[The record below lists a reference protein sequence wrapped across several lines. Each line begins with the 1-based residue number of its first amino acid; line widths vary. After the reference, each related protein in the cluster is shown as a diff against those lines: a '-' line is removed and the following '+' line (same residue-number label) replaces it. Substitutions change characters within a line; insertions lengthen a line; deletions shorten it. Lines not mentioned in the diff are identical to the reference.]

1 MTSTI
6 ILRVILGENDAQKVK
21 LQNGVPCSLVEL
33 KNEIQTQ
40 CNLLGEIRLQIMDPD
55 FNEFVNLT
63 STTDVQ
69 NKSTLKVMKLC
80 DSLAVSPSPS
90 SCDTDILSSRSSS
103 EASSSSSLDPQELTS
118 NTRSSWPTC
127 FVVPRFS
134 HDAEIKLEQGNSEY
148 QKKGSL
154 LNPDPKLKSDIL
166 DGLAEEI
173 IKFKVYLSDAE
184 FNEVAEALIKRHPC
198 LKEQGSLTG
207 CSGWKRSLKY
217 KMSNYRTKLRNLG
230 CSELTVNSMK
240 HKPMGVSNPAFGV
253 KKPRKAEVNFCP
265 SFLPGETPDSMEQIR
280 VSLLSEAK
288 KKNNEQTVRRLMDL
302 SFALRR
308 QEVVKESP
316 LIADFMSRWPALFQ
330 EKEVIHPNVFK
341 WDLT

>member
-21 LQNGVPCSLVEL
+21 LQNGVPCSLAEL

-80 DSLAVSPSPS
+80 DSLAVSPSPTT
-90 SCDTDILSSRSSS
+90 CDTDILSSRSSS

-134 HDAEIKLEQGNSEY
+134 YDAEIKLEQGNS
-148 QKKGSL
+148 
-154 LNPDPKLKSDIL
+154 
-166 DGLAEEI
+166 
-173 IKFKVYLSDAE
+173 
-184 FNEVAEALIKRHPC
+184 
-198 LKEQGSLTG
+198 
-207 CSGWKRSLKY
+207 
-217 KMSNYRTKLRNLG
+217 
-230 CSELTVNSMK
+230 
-240 HKPMGVSNPAFGV
+240 
-253 KKPRKAEVNFCP
+253 
-265 SFLPGETPDSMEQIR
+265 
-280 VSLLSEAK
+280 K
-288 KKNNEQTVRRLMDL
+288 KKRL
-302 SFALRR
+302 ST
-308 QEVVKESP
+308 ESRP
-316 LIADFMSRWPALFQ
+316 KAKIRHFGW
-330 EKEVIHPNVFK
+330 
-341 WDLT
+341 TC

>member
-21 LQNGVPCSLVEL
+21 LQNGVPCSLAEL

-134 HDAEIKLEQGNSEY
+134 YDAEIKLEQGNSEY
-148 QKKGSL
+148 QKKGFL

-217 KMSNYRTKLRNLG
+217 KM
-230 CSELTVNSMK
+230 
-240 HKPMGVSNPAFGV
+240 
-253 KKPRKAEVNFCP
+253 
-265 SFLPGETPDSMEQIR
+265 
-280 VSLLSEAK
+280 
-288 KKNNEQTVRRLMDL
+288 
-302 SFALRR
+302 
-308 QEVVKESP
+308 
-316 LIADFMSRWPALFQ
+316 
-330 EKEVIHPNVFK
+330 
-341 WDLT
+341 